1 MKNLLE
7 QMVIYIYIYS
17 KICYQ
22 VTVIVVIVVVVAAGR
37 VFKSCSAN
45 RIPFDK

>member
-1 MKNLLE
+1 
-7 QMVIYIYIYS
+7 
-17 KICYQ
+17 
-22 VTVIVVIVVVVAAGR
+22 VTVIVVIVAVVAAGR

>member
-7 QMVIYIYIYS
+7 QMVIYIYS

-22 VTVIVVIVVVVAAGR
+22 VTVIVVIIVVVAAGR